1 MSYIANGPKYM
12 GLFSSALEAAMIRD
26 QILDREGRLVRK
38 NKKGTEDRT
47 SKHLENF
54 STKHWWLLSD
64 IGALIDKF
72 LKK

>member
-1 MSYIANGPKYM
+1 MSCAANSPKHL

-26 QILDREGRLVRK
+26 QILDREGKLTRK
-38 NKKGTEDRT
+38 NKKGTEDKT
-47 SKHLENF
+47 SKNLENF
-54 STKHWWLLSD
+54 SHKHWGLLAD